1 MGVPDVLTGEVQEH
15 VSARFRVFQNDAPG
29 VRQVKFHGVRNADG
43 NEVVLEVELAQGRLV
58 VFSPEVA
65 DHDDHGGFFL
75 GEDELLRHLGDAL
88 VRPVVFAGHDFT
100 HDAQRLFHA
109 LGGGD
114 VAGLASAVDEQ
125 AAFVPALGRAEGE
138 HRRDFRRVVQF
149 GGAGGGGGGVVHGAA
164 DIHGQNDGLLPFFPE
179 ASHVRRPHSG
189 RYLPVDET
197 GIVPRHVF
205 PEVVKVQSLAA
216 EAGLVLSGEVFRGQ
230 VFCTQFN
237 AAYALENV

>member
-1 MGVPDVLTGEVQEH
+1 MKLSVVRRSRKSMPRRRKSCVHFSRCRCTELAWAVPDVLTGEVQEH

-149 GGAGGGGGGVVHGAA
+149 GGAG
-164 DIHGQNDGLLPFFPE
+164 E
-179 ASHVRRPHSG
+179 A
-189 RYLPVDET
+189 E
-197 GIVPRHVF
+197 
-205 PEVVKVQSLAA
+205 
-216 EAGLVLSGEVFRGQ
+216 EA
-230 VFCTQFN
+230 
-237 AAYALENV
+237 